1 MTEKNEKKPVV
12 LKADGHANPSDA
24 KSADYEPAEAPKNSV
39 LGSRELKRGDRG
51 EDVTALQR
59 KLGVEPSG
67 HFNEETEA
75 KVNYLRRILSLEAGS
90 VDAEFLA
97 RIK

>member
-1 MTEKNEKKPVV
+1 MTEKLSKPV
-12 LKADGHANPSDA
+12 LKVDGAANPSDA
-24 KSADYEPAEAPKNSV
+24 KSEDYSPSEAPKNSI
-39 LGSRELKRGDRG
+39 LGARELKRGDRG

-59 KLGVEPSG
+59 RLGVEPSG

-75 KVNYLRRILSLEAGS
+75 KVNYLRRILSLEDGS
-90 VDAEFLA
+90 VDSEFLA